1 MHWNTFFFAKCFR
14 HSLEAL
20 QVKDTKSEAKTIMKN
35 VKFAAKNLSKNAPQR
50 GRSVYKVVIQTK
62 NKVCTLMLLPK

>member
-1 MHWNTFFFAKCFR
+1 MIQVKIIVPGTLRSFLGLTVLVVRYNTVWNTFFFAKYFR

-35 VKFAAKNLSKNAPQR
+35 V
-50 GRSVYKVVIQTK
+50 V
-62 NKVCTLMLLPK
+62 